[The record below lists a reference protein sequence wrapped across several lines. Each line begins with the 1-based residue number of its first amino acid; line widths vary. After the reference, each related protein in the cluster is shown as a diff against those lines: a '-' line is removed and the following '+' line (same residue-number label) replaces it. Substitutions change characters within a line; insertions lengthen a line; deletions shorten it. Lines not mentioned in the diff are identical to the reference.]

1 MGSMYDWTDCV
12 NRAATKYEST
22 NLLFDE
28 QINLINSLGEYAR
41 SLYTNAKRRYEE
53 ITWTWKVPES
63 PDVDVERG
71 ERLGVTRRYRQPDAF
86 INSDTQASFLDK
98 IWRNTE
104 VYAVLGRILYLIEAL
119 AQDLKDIKTD
129 FGVYEDPVLE
139 AQLNQVQAL
148 QEYDFVIELE
158 KIYNAYKET
167 IEEEARLCLEIRLI
181 TKIWKAASKLSK
193 ELIKKDR
200 EQAVA
205 ISENVLR
212 QETFEK
218 QKKTIAELAAFV
230 TVKIQEYRNSGAVEK
245 NPEKTQ
251 AREKALEDA
260 IQSLERARNQ
270 WAL

>member
-1 MGSMYDWTDCV
+1 MGSMYDWTVCLD
-12 NRAATKYEST
+12 RAVKKYEST
-22 NLLFDE
+22 NLLFNS
-28 QINLINSLGEYAR
+28 QIGLINSLGEHVW
-41 SLYTNAKRRYEE
+41 SLYTTAKRRYEE
-53 ITWTWKVPES
+53 TTWTVSES
-63 PDVDVERG
+63 PDADVERG
-71 ERLGVTRRYRQPDAF
+71 EFYGVTQRYRQPDAF
-86 INSDTQASFLDK
+86 INSDTQASLLDK
-98 IWRNTE
+98 IWGNTE
-104 VYAVLGRILYLIEAL
+104 VYAVLGRIVYLIEAL

-193 ELIKKDR
+193 ELIEKDR
-200 EQAVA
+200 EEAGKISRKVLEQEKFEEQQA
-205 ISENVLR
+205 
-212 QETFEK
+212 
-218 QKKTIAELAAFV
+218 TIDELVTFV
-230 TVKIQEYRNSGAVEK
+230 TGKIGEYRANHAVEK

-251 AREKALEDA
+251 AREKALNDA